1 MRITNAT
8 MVNSYLK
15 DIQNN
20 LQGMDKLNTQLNT
33 GKQVNKISDDP
44 LKTVKILNMN
54 NEIQDVENFNSSCD
68 EITGWLDIND
78 EALNTITTLTGDIKV
93 LLTSISGTFGKDEI
107 NAVKVQVNEKIKQI
121 GEAMNTTFAGKFV
134 FGGSITDEPP
144 VSINTN
150 AAGEVSLTINNQ
162 GDSRLEDK
170 LNVVVSKGINVNY
183 NLGINTLVK
192 TDEAGTTGLELLNNL
207 SKTLNTEPLDME
219 AIKDTSKKLDAYMSN
234 ILSHRTIVGAKTNTI
249 ESIKSANE
257 ENILEMKGAL
267 SITQDVDF
275 AEKYIELKSAEMIYN
290 SSLQVG
296 SKLFKSTLLDYL
308 R

>member
-1 MRITNAT
+1 MRITNGN
-8 MVNSYLK
+8 MINSYLK
-15 DIQNN
+15 DVQNN
-20 LQGMDKLNTQLNT
+20 LQSMDKLNTQLNT

-54 NEIQDVENFNSSCD
+54 NEIEDVENFNSSCD

-78 EALNTITTLTGDIKV
+78 EALNTITSITSDIKV

-107 NAVKVQVNEKIKQI
+107 NAVKTQVNEKIKQI
-121 GEAMNTTFAGKFV
+121 GEAMNTTFAGKFI

-144 VSINTN
+144 VSVDTN
-150 AAGEVSLTINNQ
+150 EAGEVSLTINNQ
-162 GDSRLEDK
+162 GESRLDDK
-170 LNVVVSKGINVNY
+170 LKVVVSKGINVDY
-183 NLGINTLVK
+183 NLGINNLVK
-192 TDEAGTTGLELLNNL
+192 TDEAGITGLDLLNDL
-207 SKTLNTEPLDME
+207 SKTLNVDPLDME
-219 AIKDTSKKLDAYMSN
+219 AVGDTSKKLDTYMSN
-234 ILSHRTIVGAKTNTI
+234 LLSSRTIVGAKTNTV
-249 ESIKSANE
+249 ENIKSANE
-257 ENILEMKGAL
+257 ENILEMKATL

-308 R
+308 T